1 MKFTKKKVDDLMPPA
16 TGKDIYFADEPMGL
30 GMAVYASGI
39 KSFIFQ
45 GRVAGTHKKRRITLG
60 RYGTITLKTAEELA
74 VSWADRLAKG
84 DDPLIIEQKR
94 KARGVTLEDAINE
107 YVSARKTKLK
117 PGTIAD
123 IQKVMGGGL
132 SDWYKKPV
140 TEITR
145 EMVTR
150 RHKKLGLKSPAQANL
165 CFRYLRAVLNYA
177 SNIHADEKG
186 KELLNSNPVKILSV
200 TRSWHR
206 IGRRTRH
213 LRNHEIKRYIKA
225 VIGLAEVPERDPGT
239 GKINPKLKQG
249 DVARDFYL
257 LLLLTGLRRSEAL
270 GLNWRDIDFEAKTLT
285 IIDTKNREN
294 HTLPLS
300 DYLLDML
307 KARYEKRTGGK
318 VLDGFSN
325 FRYAEDRIFKQT
337 GIKLSPHDLR
347 RSFATAAESL
357 DISAYA
363 VKALLNHK
371 QSEDITRGYIQ
382 MSPERLMAPMQKITD
397 YFMMTAGIKKP
408 RLIKKSDHERAEN
421 E

>member
-1 MKFTKKKVDDLMPPA
+1 
-16 TGKDIYFADEPMGL
+16 MGL
-30 GMAVYASGI
+30 GISVFPSGV

-45 GRVAGTHKKRRITLG
+45 GRVAGTNKKRRITLG
-60 RYGTITLKTAEELA
+60 KYGTITLKAAEELA

-84 DDPLIIEQKR
+84 DDPVTIKRKR
-94 KARGVTLEDAINE
+94 KARAITLDDAINE
-107 YVSARKTKLK
+107 YLSARKTKLK

-123 IQKVMGGGL
+123 MQKVMGAGL
-132 SDWYKKPV
+132 PDWYKKPIN
-140 TEITR
+140 EITR

-150 RHKKLGLKSPAQANL
+150 RHKKLGLQSPAQANL

-177 SNIHADEKG
+177 SNIHADEQG
-186 KELLNSNPVKILSV
+186 HELLPSNPVKILSV

-213 LRNHEIKRYIKA
+213 LRSHEIKRYIQA
-225 VIGLAEVPERDPGT
+225 VIGLTEAPEREPGT
-239 GKINPKLKQG
+239 GKLNPKLKQG
-249 DVARDFYL
+249 DVARDFYM

-300 DYLLDML
+300 DYLFDML
-307 KARYEKRTGGK
+307 KARHEKRTGDK

-337 GIKLSPHDLR
+337 GIRLSPHDLR

-397 YFMMTAGIKKP
+397 YFLMTAGIKKP
-408 RLIKKSDHERAEN
+408 RLIKKSEQDKAEN